1 MNNIRVEPMDK
12 GGFRLAIIGPLVIG
26 FLFVMWMAFT
36 SAVDAENLAVKVE
49 QLRAEISI
57 NETTMAALGD
67 RLIALQEAVTF
78 TGIASFYGVRE
89 HGNITASGTIFDK
102 DEISAASP
110 WLPFGSVWRVT
121 REDTGAF
128 VTVTIT
134 DRGPAI
140 RLGRV
145 IDLSEAAARKIG
157 MLDHGVVK
165 VQIRPEVGS

>member
-1 MNNIRVEPMDK
+1 MNNIRVEPPDK
-12 GGFRLAIIGPLVIG
+12 GGLMTLIGGLL
-26 FLFVMWMAFT
+26 FLFFVVFVIANICMGIE
-36 SAVDAENLAVKVE
+36 DRHAEIEKLH
-49 QLRAEISI
+49 AEISV
-57 NETTMAALGD
+57 NETTMAALSD

-78 TGIASFYGVRE
+78 RGVASFYGVRE

-121 REDTGAF
+121 RDDNGAF

-134 DRGPAI
+134 DRGPAM

-165 VQIRPEVGS
+165 VRIQPEVGS